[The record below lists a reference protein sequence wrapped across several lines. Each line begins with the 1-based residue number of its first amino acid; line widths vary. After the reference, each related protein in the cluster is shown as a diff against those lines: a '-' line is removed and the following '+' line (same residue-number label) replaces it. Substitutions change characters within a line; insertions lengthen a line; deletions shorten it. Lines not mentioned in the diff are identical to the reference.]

1 MVPEAVGRQWEA
13 GMLSDDSRQALL
25 EAGDEQDLETFL
37 DSEFEGYWFISFSGK
52 LTWADGSETDLPKLL
67 EQHAAFV
74 QVVNKFDAKEARLV
88 HEGMEMK
95 CLDAYHNVHG
105 KHPVLPWF
113 RKQVPI
119 VLSSEGDEAIMVT
132 PPRKTSMAERKSP
145 APPAGD
151 GATTLD

>member
-1 MVPEAVGRQWEA
+1 M
-13 GMLSDDSRQALL
+13 
-25 EAGDEQDLETFL
+25 
-37 DSEFEGYWFISFSGK
+37 
-52 LTWADGSETDLPKLL
+52 
-67 EQHAAFV
+67 

-95 CLDAYHNVHG
+95 CLDAYHTVHG

-113 RKQVPI
+113 RKLVPI

-132 PPRKTSMAERKSP
+132 PPRKTSMAERMETKSAQKQSP